1 MVSGLFAL
9 CPKKLSSKLELKTSP
24 VHTGQKCWKTTTFC
38 FPRTR
43 MISCSNK
50 MSPGPGAETTPADNL
65 FHFALLQSTLETLEK
80 DQRKKGFSKW
90 KRMKLKVRFVQ
101 ILIGKLVCSL
111 LSAPVPPSA
120 VKCTLDPITLGSLR
134 LNLLQ

>member
-1 MVSGLFAL
+1 
-9 CPKKLSSKLELKTSP
+9 
-24 VHTGQKCWKTTTFC
+24 
-38 FPRTR
+38 
-43 MISCSNK
+43 
-50 MSPGPGAETTPADNL
+50 
-65 FHFALLQSTLETLEK
+65 
-80 DQRKKGFSKW
+80 
-90 KRMKLKVRFVQ
+90 MKLKVRFVQ